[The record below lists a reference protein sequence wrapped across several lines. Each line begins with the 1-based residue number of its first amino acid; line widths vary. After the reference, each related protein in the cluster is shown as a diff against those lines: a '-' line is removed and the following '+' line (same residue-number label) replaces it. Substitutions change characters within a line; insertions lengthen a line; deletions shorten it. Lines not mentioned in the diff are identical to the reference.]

1 MSNSSPVAEVPPD
14 LSDLSTSAGTF
25 RFTEGNDAELKAW
38 LAADVKTK
46 AAGITSA
53 TTSHGS
59 ADPTKTMSSGT
70 STEVGLVNDAHM
82 MPVPAS
88 QPITLAKDG
97 SDVLSTSD
105 EKAAA
110 HMSLSYNEDKV
121 EADVIDRGLS
131 QMIYLPGQDLQMK
144 VTFVQ
149 RKTAIFV
156 LYIIGS
162 ILTAGIL
169 ALVAGYWA
177 PQLYRKWC
185 YKAVPAPTEE
195 ELKQGKK
202 IRCSVKIPKE
212 KSTILTMDRL
222 AFSQPVASS
231 KIFPAH
237 LRVPAT
243 SHTATERPLLSESGA
258 QGSLTSVC
266 VLDYRHTPL
275 LYYAATRQLVSLA
288 DWLDSDLSTAA
299 PAPLTSSELD
309 WRHKFFGDN
318 IINVKGP
325 SVFTLTLREALN
337 PFYIFTFAAC
347 GLWGYDDYMVY
358 AIVIGVI
365 SILGIAGTVW
375 QAKASEIR
383 LRKISRY
390 ELDVP
395 VLRCTDA
402 SSEPQW
408 QTRSSKDLVPGD
420 IIGVQGFASK
430 ALPADMILLEGSCI
444 ANESM
449 LTGES
454 VPSGKVPVEANA
466 LRQFAQGQRSLKAME
481 KNILWG
487 GTNLLRAQADIS
499 SGEVK
504 AMCLSTGW
512 ASSKGSLVKMMLF
525 PKPIDFKF
533 YSDAFKFL
541 AILATI
547 AALGFIGSCINFVI
561 TGIDGGEIALRLID
575 LVTIALPPAL
585 PAILAI
591 CTNFA
596 VNRLK
601 RKSIFCISPQR
612 ITVAGKV
619 SIVVSDKTG
628 TLTETGLDV
637 QGVRCPSAAYDG
649 RMAPLCER
657 ADVSKASDGGITIE
671 GAMSVTH
678 DVNLLEGEAIGDP
691 LEVSMLAWT
700 GATLEPET
708 RKLEGLS
715 GGFENSRVQC
725 VRSPRGDCSTAIL
738 RKFDFSAPLR
748 RMSVIVQAP
757 GTAKT
762 TVYVKGAPESIIPL
776 CDPATVPDDYDLV
789 LNDATRKGLRVLA
802 FGYKNV
808 SLSYEG
814 TRNAT
819 RDFAECHLRFLGLL
833 FFENKLKV
841 TTSAVLAELHEA
853 GIPSKMCTGDSVL
866 TAISVARSCG
876 MIPSGQPVFVPRLPD
891 PMKAEKSMGGMS
903 SPAELKWT
911 DVDLPVGSEESNSST
926 LDPLTLSPIDTTLSL
941 SQVGLAITGDVFTWL
956 LANAS
961 PETLARLLVQAS
973 VFARFSPEAKAELV
987 GRLQA
992 IGHCVLYCGDGS
1004 NDCGALQMA
1013 DVGISLSE
1021 AEASVAAPFTSGNVD
1036 IVCVVDL
1043 IKEGR
1048 NCLAVSSSLFLYVAS
1063 YALLEYFG
1071 VILLYGAITSFDNAS
1086 YLYQDI
1092 FLLFAVA
1099 IGAAYSKPALRLAK
1113 SRPVSRLMSR
1123 QIILSFAG
1131 AAILLMLAELVP
1143 YLILHPQSF
1152 YVSPDV
1158 NDDDLELDSQ
1168 DSTTV
1173 AKTCFFGYTTLALI
1187 WNLGPPHREP
1197 LYKNWILC
1205 LAIVSLSA
1213 INLAILWGDGEGDG
1227 LQAVFGFLS
1236 LPVGFRAVIFAVA
1249 VVQFFLTAAWEFL
1262 VIPRFSRALDGP
1274 LLALRRA
1281 KRRRAHSKLVKRQ
1294 RKEALKSSKRPED
1307 FVAPV
1312 LDDDMSTEKTYRR
1325 VERALKY
1332 EEEQRTEKR
1341 W

>member
-1 MSNSSPVAEVPPD
+1 
-14 LSDLSTSAGTF
+14 
-25 RFTEGNDAELKAW
+25 
-38 LAADVKTK
+38 
-46 AAGITSA
+46 
-53 TTSHGS
+53 
-59 ADPTKTMSSGT
+59 
-70 STEVGLVNDAHM
+70 M

-88 QPITLAKDG
+88 QHIPIAKDG
-97 SDVLSTSD
+97 SDGLSTSD
-105 EKAAA
+105 EKVAA
-110 HMSLSYNEDKV
+110 HMSLSYDEDKL
-121 EADVIDRGLS
+121 EADVVDRGLS

-162 ILTAGIL
+162 LLTAGIL

-212 KSTILTMDRL
+212 KSSILTMDRL
-222 AFSQPVASS
+222 AFNQPVVGS

-243 SHTATERPLLSESGA
+243 SHTSTERPLLSESGA

-275 LYYAATRQLVSLA
+275 LYYAPTRQLVSLA

-299 PAPLTSSELD
+299 PAPLTPSELD

-318 IINVKGP
+318 IIDVKGP

-365 SILGIAGTVW
+365 SVLGIAGTVW

-395 VLRCTDA
+395 VLRASST

-408 QTRSSKDLVPGD
+408 QTMSSKDLVPGD

-454 VPSGKVPVEANA
+454 VPSGKVPVDANA
-466 LRQFAQGQRSLKAME
+466 LREFAQGQKSLKAME

-487 GTNLLRAQADIS
+487 GTNLMRAQPDLS

-547 AALGFIGSCINFVI
+547 AALGFIGSCVNFVI

-637 QGVRCPSAAYDG
+637 QGVRYPSAAHG
-649 RMAPLCER
+649 GQMSPLVER
-657 ADVSKASDGGITIE
+657 AESSQSADGGITIE

-678 DVNLLEGEAIGDP
+678 DVNLLDGEAIGDP

-708 RKLEGLS
+708 RKLEGLA
-715 GGFENSRVQC
+715 GGSENSRVQC
-725 VRSPRGDCSTAIL
+725 IQSPQGAGSTAVL
-738 RKFDFSAPLR
+738 RKFDFSAALR
-748 RMSVIVQAP
+748 RMSVMVQIP
-757 GTAKT
+757 GDSKT
-762 TVYVKGAPESIIPL
+762 TIYVKGAPESIIPL

-802 FGYKNV
+802 FGYKQV
-808 SLSYEG
+808 SLSYDG

-911 DVDLPVGSEESNSST
+911 DVDLPVGSEESSSST
-926 LDPLTLSPIDTTLSL
+926 LDPLTLSPLDSTLSL

-1021 AEASVAAPFTSGNVD
+1021 AEASVAAPFTSANVD

-1099 IGAAYSKPALRLAK
+1099 VGAAYSKPASRLAK

-1143 YLILHPQSF
+1143 YLILHPQSW

-1158 NDDDLELDSQ
+1158 DDDDLELDSQ

-1213 INLAILWGDGEGDG
+1213 INLAILWGDGENDG

-1249 VVQFFLTAAWEFL
+1249 VVQFLLTAAWEFL
-1262 VIPRFSRALDGP
+1262 LIPRVSRALDGP
-1274 LLALRRA
+1274 LTALRRSR
-1281 KRRRAHSKLVKRQ
+1281 RRRAHSKMVKRQ
-1294 RKEALKSSKRPED
+1294 RKEAMKMSKRPED